1 MATWDDVRRLASALP
16 ETTEGSGTQAGGR
29 VWRVRDTMF
38 AWERA
43 LRRTDV
49 QALEELGVPVPA
61 DPILA
66 ARVPD
71 LTVKEALVADSPD
84 IYFTIPHF
92 DGYKAVLVKLPSIPE
107 TELSELLIEAWLCRA
122 PKRLAKQ
129 WLAEHPG
136 TGPASVG

>member
-1 MATWDDVRRLASALP
+1 MATWDDVRRLAARLP
-16 ETTEGSGTQAGGR
+16 ETTEGSGTQVGGP
-29 VWRVRDTMF
+29 VWRVRDAMF
-38 AWERA
+38 AWERP

-49 QALEELGVPVPA
+49 QALESMGAPVPP

-71 LTVKEALVADSPD
+71 LGVKEALVADAPD

-107 TELSELLIEAWLCRA
+107 SELSELLVEAWPCRA
-122 PKRLAKQ
+122 PKRLAKE
-129 WLAEHPG
+129 WLARHEAAG
-136 TGPASVG
+136 SSGD

>member
-1 MATWDDVRRLASALP
+1 MATWDDVRRIALALP
-16 ETTEGSGTQAGGR
+16 ETSEGTRWRKPTWFVGDKGFIWERPLSKNDVKQLTELGQHVPGGELLGLR
-29 VWRVRDTMF
+29 IESVGVRD
-38 AWERA
+38 AIIA
-43 LRRTDV
+43 DD
-49 QALEELGVPVPA
+49 PA
-61 DPILA
+61 IF
-66 ARVPD
+66 
-71 LTVKEALVADSPD
+71 
-84 IYFTIPHF
+84 FTIPHF

>member
-1 MATWDDVRRLASALP
+1 MATWDDVRRLALALP
-16 ETTEGSGTQAGGR
+16 ETTEGSGTQAGGQ
-29 VWRVRDTMF
+29 VWRVRDAMF

-49 QALEELGVPVPA
+49 EALEALAAPVPTE
-61 DPILA
+61 PILA

-71 LTVKEALVADSPD
+71 LMVKDALVADSPD

-92 DGYKAVLVKLPSIPE
+92 DGYKAILVKLPSIPE

-129 WLAEHPG
+129 WLAERPSSG
-136 TGPASVG
+136 